1 MKSILYCKH
10 FVRSF
15 LGNPGKP
22 QNQCQAET
30 SVAATLK
37 SKVSYWENTLEASP
51 FVLDIIKEGYR
62 IPFTSEPPPS
72 YDKNNASATRNREF
86 VEKSIK
92 ELLADGRIRETKI
105 KPHNVNPLSVSE
117 GQKLRLVLD
126 LRNVN
131 PYVNNVKFKYEGLKT
146 ASDLLEK
153 DDFMA
158 TFDLKN
164 GYHHIP
170 IDENF
175 QGYLGFAWTFA
186 DGSTKFYV
194 YTVLPFGLSSASYV
208 FTKFTRP
215 LIKKWRAAGIKNIM
229 YLDDGIIIAPTSDTA
244 KQICET
250 IRQDLKGAGVTLN
263 EEKTN

>member
-1 MKSILYCKH
+1 M
-10 FVRSF
+10 
-15 LGNPGKP
+15 
-22 QNQCQAET
+22 
-30 SVAATLK
+30 
-37 SKVSYWENTLEASP
+37 
-51 FVLDIIKEGYR
+51 
-62 IPFTSEPPPS
+62 
-72 YDKNNASATRNREF
+72 
-86 VEKSIK
+86 
-92 ELLADGRIRETKI
+92 
-105 KPHNVNPLSVSE
+105 SE

-263 EEKTN
+263 EEKTKLEPTRQIEWLGFCIDTSEMTFRVPDNKIKGLLNLIHKAANNQKASARNIARIAGKIISMGLALGGLSRLFTRHMYSFVEKRANWDQPAPIGYAATGMGAHRGVRSP